1 MASQQDIPGR
11 RPGFFR
17 VLWRALRQLFHETTG
32 AMFLLLGVSWAAAA
46 FRQWMNK
53 SAPWLW
59 VLCGGFALMFVTFG
73 LTCFRSARRV
83 R

>member
-1 MASQQDIPGR
+1 MASQRGTPGQ

-32 AMFLLLGVSWAAAA
+32 AMFLLLGISWAAAA
-46 FRQWMNK
+46 FRQWINK

-59 VLCGGFALMFVTFG
+59 LLCGSFALLFDMFG
-73 LTCFRSARRV
+73 LTSFRSARRV